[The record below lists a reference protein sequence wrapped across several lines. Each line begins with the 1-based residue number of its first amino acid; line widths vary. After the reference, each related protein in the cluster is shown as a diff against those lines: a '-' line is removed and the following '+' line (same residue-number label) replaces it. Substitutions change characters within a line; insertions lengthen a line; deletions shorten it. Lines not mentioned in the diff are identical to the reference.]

1 MKIVL
6 AGLCLTLALAMAC
19 SVDGPAQRSGRPE
32 GHPLPE
38 DKSQTS
44 VSQPDWFTEV
54 AAQVGLDFVHYNG
67 ASGKFY
73 YPEILGPGIALFDYD
88 NDGDLDVYVPQ

>member
-1 MKIVL
+1 
-6 AGLCLTLALAMAC
+6 MAC
-19 SVDGPAQRSGRPE
+19 SAERSGQGSGQPE
-32 GHPLPE
+32 GRPLPE
-38 DKSQTS
+38 EKSQTE
-44 VSQPDWFTEV
+44 WFSEV

-88 NDGDLDVYVPQ
+88 NDGDLDVYLVQGQMLAVEVR